1 MSAKTQQI
9 INYNFHKWFPTLPCR
24 HACSLGGKIS
34 QQQKVARAA
43 LHTALG
49 EDAAHV
55 AQRPSGKRESAT
67 ENESVLETR
76 VMKTGLAAF
85 KK

>member
-1 MSAKTQQI
+1 MA
-9 INYNFHKWFPTLPCR
+9 H
-24 HACSLGGKIS
+24 
-34 QQQKVARAA
+34 AA